1 MNLNQIKEVSMPEK
15 IVGVI
20 GGSGLYEMEGLEEIQ
35 SISLTTP
42 FGSPSDSFVTGR
54 LEGLKVVFLPR
65 HGKGHRIAPSFLN
78 YRANIYGMKKLGAQ
92 WIIGVSAVGSMK
104 ESIHPGNM
112 VIPSQLIDRTVAR
125 PSTFFSDGIVGHVSL
140 ADPFCPVLS
149 QILFEAG
156 KGAGATVQ
164 KDGTYLC
171 MEGPQFST
179 RAESKLYRS
188 WGVDVIGM
196 TNLPEAKL
204 AREAEICYA
213 TIAFVTDYDCW
224 HEEAGDVSIGD
235 VLRILAQNAK
245 TAKNAIRLALRKLP
259 DQRACVCSTALQY
272 ALITDKTMIPE
283 KTRKDL
289 EPIIGKYINP

>member
-235 VLRILAQNAK
+235 VLRILAENAK

-259 DQRACVCSTALQY
+259 DQKTCVCSTALQY

-283 KTRKDL
+283 QTRKDL